1 MGLFKKKSTT
11 NVTED
16 YGLDEAQF
24 NSLTEGQTGIS
35 SQVATNLAEIQA
47 EATAAQ
53 QRYEQ
58 AQAAANA
65 ANAAAASAAAGAQAE
80 AASNYST
87 LSGDVTSGFADA
99 GTDRAA
105 QTQILV
111 DDISGVGDQ
120 VGGLGTQL
128 VGSYDPTV
136 SGSQLGGA
144 LGSLDSNMA
153 TGFTAAQTNRDA
165 NQAALI
171 GDDGTGGAIGGL
183 SEKVGTGF
191 TDATNLAAANMKTL
205 VGEDGDAGILG
216 TGFSNLGT
224 MATNNAANA
233 QADREANKEALTNQ
247 LTTSTDDLTTLATS
261 NQVDNAAQQQA
272 ILDLLNKYGGD
283 SASYFSDLSSG
294 QSGLST
300 NLANAQ
306 SDITNFRGAFDQDAT
321 LGNQQRARLESAN
334 QYQTNEILRGQ
345 AGLGN
350 AQAQGFASA
359 ANATTAS
366 EAATAGQGKDF
377 ANIAKMITAGFQ
389 TQDAGTNNLKDEFQ
403 DRLST
408 VRNALVDDNLAIDD
422 TIRKTYTDMVTSFDD
437 QGALI
442 ARSSLDNGNFI
453 SRAIDDSGN
462 LLLAEFA
469 SNGDRVAQQSL
480 NINRLMAQL
489 DQFGYIAGTN
499 ANMASRSGAG
509 FATPYGLTYG

>member
-1 MGLFKKKSTT
+1 MKKKKTYIT
-11 NVTED
+11 QD

-35 SQVATNLAEIQA
+35 TQVATNLAEIQA

-58 AQAAANA
+58 AAAQAAANA
-65 ANAAAASAAAGAQAE
+65 SAAASAAASANTQ
-80 AASNYST
+80 AASNYNK
-87 LSGDVTSGFADA
+87 LSGDVTSGFAAA
-99 GTDRAA
+99 GTDRTA
-105 QTQILV
+105 QTKKITDSV
-111 DDISGVGDQ
+111 TGVAEK
-120 VGGLGTQL
+120 VGGLKTNL
-128 VGSYDPTV
+128 FGSSY
-136 SGSQLGGA
+136 SGLGDELGGA
-144 LGSLDSNMA
+144 FGILQQQAGEANIDAMTDRA
-153 TGFTAAQTNRDA
+153 TK
-165 NQAALI
+165 QAALI
-171 GDDGTGGAIGGL
+171 GDDGTGGAIGTL

-205 VGEDGDAGILG
+205 VGEDGDAGVLG

-233 QADREANKEALTNQ
+233 QADREANQEALTNQ

-272 ILDLLNKYGGD
+272 IIDLLNKYGGD
-283 SASYFSDLSSG
+283 SASYFSDLSAG
-294 QSGLST
+294 QTGLST
-300 NLANAQ
+300 NLATAQ
-306 SDITNFRGAFDQDAT
+306 SDLTNFRGAFDQDAT

-389 TQDAGTNNLKDEFQ
+389 TQDAGTNQLKDEFQ
-403 DRLST
+403 DRLTT

-469 SNGDRVAQQSL
+469 TNGDRVAQQSL